1 MRGAK
6 RAWIL
11 VAVLALALILAACG
25 GGAEATPTPEAG
37 GGEQPA
43 AQATPTPAPKKEPV
57 KIVFWEQE
65 GEDVDAFIDELVNAF
80 MAENPDIVVER
91 VHYGNEELRDQFQTA
106 GLAGAAP
113 ELVRVP
119 NDFAGPFS
127 GLDLIL
133 PVNEVFGQDVLG
145 QLLPAAIQASRV
157 KGTDWGVPDNY
168 GNHLMLLYNK
178 DLVPEAPKTTDEMIE
193 IAKQLTKDVD
203 GDGEPDQYG
212 LAYNL
217 NEPFW
222 LAPWIGGFGGWPL
235 DENDQPALGSE
246 AVVKALEFVHHLKY
260 VHKVV
265 PVECDY
271 NCADTLFKEGK
282 AAMIINGDWSLGGY
296 VEALGDKLGVAPIPE
311 IPGYGWPTPMT
322 SGKYWMVAKQVKDDP
337 AKLEAVQRFVAYMVS
352 KDVQKQWLE
361 KFKRLPSNKELAN
374 DPMISQDPIL
384 AGSMAQLQ
392 KGRGMPAAPEM
403 RCAWDAMRPN
413 LEGVMANQLTPEEA
427 AAKMQDEAVKCVQEM
442 QGE

>member
-1 MRGAK
+1 MNK
-6 RAWIL
+6 RASYL
-11 VAVLALALILAACG
+11 LLALALLAALALTQCKP
-25 GGAEATPTPEAG
+25 AATPTPTTAPAKAGEA
-37 GGEQPA
+37 
-43 AQATPTPAPKKEPV
+43 ATPTSPPPPKEV
-57 KIVFWEQE
+57 KIVYWEQE
-65 GEDVDAFIDELVNAF
+65 GDEVDVFLDELVNKF
-80 MAENPDIVVER
+80 MEEHPNITVER

-127 GLDLIL
+127 SLQLIL
-133 PVNEVFGQDVLG
+133 PVDEVFDKAFLDT
-145 QLLPAAIQASRV
+145 LDPLAIQASRV
-157 KGTDWGVPDNY
+157 AGVDWGVPDNY

-178 DLVPEAPKTTDEMIE
+178 DLVSEPPKTTDELIE
-193 IAKQLTKDVD
+193 MAKGLTKDED
-203 GDGEPDQYG
+203 GDGEPDQWG
-212 LAYNL
+212 FAYNL

-235 DENDQPALGSE
+235 NEKDEPDLGSE
-246 AVVKALEFVHHLKY
+246 AVVKALQFVHDLKW
-260 VHKVV
+260 VHKIV

-296 VEALGDKLGVAPIPE
+296 AEALGDKLGVAPIPE
-311 IPGYGWPTPMT
+311 IPGYGWPSPMT
-322 SGKYWMVAKQVKDDP
+322 SGKYWMVSKQVKDDP
-337 AKLEAVQRFVAYMVS
+337 DKLAAVKTFVEYMCS
-352 KDVQKQWLE
+352 KEVQKQWLE
-361 KFKRLPSNKELAN
+361 KFKRLPSNKELQN
-374 DPMISQDPIL
+374 DPAITSDPIL

-413 LEGVMANQLTPEEA
+413 LEAVMADSTTPEEA
-427 AAKMQDEAVKCVQEM
+427 AAKMQDEATRCVQEM
-442 QGE
+442 RGG